1 MDKEY
6 KKKLCEEI
14 CASSKKFN
22 LTEDGEIAITK
33 GEAVM
38 YATPVSLEY
47 ISISTDDVGPCEVP
61 CTFTGNN
68 VQHDSMVYVMKILQ
82 VIGVGIVK

>member
-14 CASSKKFN
+14 VANSKMFN

-33 GEAVM
+33 GETVM

-47 ISISTDDVGPCEVP
+47 ISISTDDVGPGEVP

-68 VQHDSMVYVMKILQ
+68 VQYDSIVYVMKMLQ
-82 VIGVGIVK
+82 VIGEGIAK